1 MHGKGVFTWI
11 DGRKYEEEYINDK
24 KQGKG
29 VFEWPDGR
37 KYDGE
42 WLNGKHGHRTWTSG
56 EPAGWKA
63 HFKLRFENDD
73 LRIQVPS

>member
-1 MHGKGVFTWI
+1 MNGNGEFTWP
-11 DGRKYEEEYINDK
+11 DGRKYVVFIVIKFKGEYSEDK

-42 WLNGKHGHRTWTSG
+42 WHEGK
-56 EPAGWKA
+56 
-63 HFKLRFENDD
+63 
-73 LRIQVPS
+73 